1 MSHASA
7 LCVALRLALPFGM
20 TALAGMVF
28 LDVPQRWAI
37 IAMLPFVIWAA
48 ASGLVPQEIPDAC
61 ADLR

>member
-1 MSHASA
+1 
-7 LCVALRLALPFGM
+7 M